1 MSDVPSDHDALPED
15 VRALLDGERDD
26 VPAPSAAREMVLD
39 RVFST
44 VGLAPAPHP
53 AQPTQPPPPVV
64 PTTAGSATAA
74 TAASAG
80 WTGALV
86 VGAVIVAV
94 VAGSFTARSRA
105 PASIPVRSSVPV
117 ISTPMA
123 TPSSVM
129 PVGQPAPSLAAP
141 TPQATVATP
150 VSSPSPVHPAPSATV
165 TARRPSAT
173 IDESPDALEEEQ
185 RLLGAAQRA
194 LTQTDAAGA
203 LATIRAHARRFPRG
217 TLAEER
223 DALEIRAL
231 LLAQRED
238 EARALAARFRRRY
251 PDSVFIA
258 TIDARLGDPR

>member
-1 MSDVPSDHDALPED
+1 MSDVPSDNDELPED
-15 VRALLDGERDD
+15 VRALLEGERDD
-26 VPAPSAAREMVLD
+26 LPAPSAAREMVLD

-64 PTTAGSATAA
+64 PATAGSATAA

-86 VGAVIVAV
+86 VGAVIVVV
-94 VAGSFTARSRA
+94 VAGSFAARSRA
-105 PASIPVRSSVPV
+105 PASVPVRSSVPV
-117 ISTPMA
+117 ISSPIA
-123 TPSSVM
+123 TSSTVA
-129 PVGQPAPSLAAP
+129 PVVHAAPSPALAPRA
-141 TPQATVATP
+141 PQATP
-150 VSSPSPVHPAPSATV
+150 EPASRP
-165 TARRPSAT
+165 TANAHANAGRPSAT

-185 RLLGAAQRA
+185 RLLGAAQRS
-194 LTQTDAAGA
+194 LTQRDSAGA